1 MVQQTMFEALEAP
14 RNAHEIRFNQFHGAN
29 PEVWHLWCQFTNE
42 AISRGLRR
50 VGSGLIIERI
60 RWETSLQIED
70 ETTDGKQLKIGNH
83 HKVFYARKWN
93 KENPDK
99 QVFET
104 RRIEGE
110 NDAS

>member
-1 MVQQTMFEALEAP
+1 MVSVYL
-14 RNAHEIRFNQFHGAN
+14 
-29 PEVWHLWCQFTNE
+29 E

-60 RWETSLQIED
+60 RWETSLRIED
-70 ETTDGKQLKIGNH
+70 ETVDGRQLKIGNH

-93 KENPDK
+93 KENPEK

-104 RRIEGE
+104 RKIEGDNE
-110 NDAS
+110 